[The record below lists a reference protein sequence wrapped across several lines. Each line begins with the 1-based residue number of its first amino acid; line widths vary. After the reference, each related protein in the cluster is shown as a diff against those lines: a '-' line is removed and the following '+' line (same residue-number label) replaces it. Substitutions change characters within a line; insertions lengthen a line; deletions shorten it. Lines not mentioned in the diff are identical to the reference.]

1 MCFFHNN
8 NFQGR
13 VQSRLLVTEKTFVY
27 SNSNETDIGRPIFT
41 SKNIEILFEF
51 IL

>member
-8 NFQGR
+8 NFQGII
-13 VQSRLLVTEKTFVY
+13 QSRLLVTEKTFVF
-27 SNSNETDIGRPIFT
+27 SNSNETDIGVFY
-41 SKNIEILFEF
+41 KENVEILLEF

>member
-13 VQSRLLVTEKTFVY
+13 IQSRLLVTEKTFVF
-27 SNSNETDIGRPIFT
+27 SNSNKTDISVFY
-41 SKNIEILFEF
+41 KENIEILLEF

>member
-1 MCFFHNN
+1 MCFFYDN

-13 VQSRLLVTEKTFVY
+13 IQSRLLVTEKTFVC
-27 SNSNETDIGRPIFT
+27 SNSNETDIGVFT
-41 SKNIEILFEF
+41 GKNIEILLEF

>member
-13 VQSRLLVTEKTFVY
+13 IQSRLLVTEKTFVY
-27 SNSNETDIGRPIFT
+27 SNSNETDIGIFT
-41 SKNIEILFEF
+41 SKNIEILLEF